1 MGNPS
6 VAASGRARWLY
17 LIPTI
22 FAMYTIAFF
31 DRINF
36 GLAVPSLTKS
46 LHITPAQAGFAGGIF
61 FWGYLVT
68 FLAAGWLA
76 PRFGAKRCI
85 LVALLTWGAFA
96 IGTGLARNF
105 GELLLM
111 RFLLGAA
118 EGPVWTSVSM
128 LLAQWFV
135 QEERARAFGLW
146 NLCIPVGALC
156 AGPIS
161 GLILSYSTWHVMF
174 VLEGLPAWVWAA
186 VWWRNIP
193 NRLEDACWMSD
204 TDRLQLRDAF
214 ATEQAELERPRQN
227 WTRILMERNVWL
239 LLGAF
244 SMINM
249 LSYGFSLWLPSAI
262 KAASTLRIGSIGMLA
277 ALPYIAAV
285 FGLLVISHSSDRRGE
300 RRKHAGIPMIVIGI
314 LLWVGAYF
322 GQRSVMIQMFAFV
335 AMGFFLYM
343 YLPIVFTFITEILP
357 REMAIPA
364 VAFVGGVGNLFGGF
378 VGPWLVGWVKEITGS
393 FTPAFTL
400 LAVFAVIGGVL
411 ALLVRSPRE
420 ERAVA
425 GLPAR
430 RELRSD
436 SA

>member
-1 MGNPS
+1 MSTPIL
-6 VAASGRARWLY
+6 AAGARVRWLR

-36 GLAVPSLTKS
+36 GLAVPSLIKD
-46 LHITPAQAGFAGGIF
+46 LHISPAEAGFAGGIF
-61 FWGYLVT
+61 FWGYLIT

-76 PRFGAKRCI
+76 PRFGARNCI
-85 LVALLTWGAFA
+85 LIALLAWGAFA
-96 IGTGLARNF
+96 IGSGFARSYN
-105 GELLLM
+105 ELLVM

-118 EGPVWTSVSM
+118 EGPVWTATSM

-146 NLCIPVGALC
+146 NLCIPVGALL

-161 GLILSYSTWHVMF
+161 GLILTYSTWHIMF
-174 VLEGLPAWVWAA
+174 ILEGLPAWVWAA

-193 NRLEDACWMSD
+193 NRLEDATWMAAE
-204 TDRLQLRDAF
+204 DRIALQNAF
-214 ATEQAELERPRQN
+214 AAEQAGLQRPGNN
-227 WTRILMERNVWL
+227 WQGMLKDRNVWL

-262 KAASTLRIGSIGMLA
+262 KAASTLGIGSVGMLS

-285 FGLLVISHSSDRRGE
+285 FGLIAVTRSSDKRGE
-300 RRKHAGIPMIVIGI
+300 RRLHVALPMLVIGV

-322 GQRSVMIQMFAFV
+322 GQHAVVIQMVAFV

-343 YLPIVFTFITEILP
+343 FLPILFTFLTELLP
-357 REMAIPA
+357 QEMAIPA
-364 VAFVGGVGNLFGGF
+364 IAFVGGVGNLFGGF
-378 VGPWLVGWVKEITGS
+378 VGPWLVGLIKQQTGS
-393 FTPAFTL
+393 FLPAFTL
-400 LAVFAVIGGVL
+400 LAVLAVIGSGCALMVRLPGERRDHL
-411 ALLVRSPRE
+411 AAAPR
-420 ERAVA
+420 RAQ
-425 GLPAR
+425 
-430 RELRSD
+430 
-436 SA
+436 